1 MHPEVKTIDDT
12 AFVKCSNLTNV
23 EFCNEIEEFVS
34 CDAMRDWWNQ
44 GVHKRS
50 LSTYCFLVKCNIPER
65 LDRLQVRNW
74 QANIF
79 NMLRRI
85 PSICTKD
92 VDSFFVSIDSRLSS
106 YENLKCFPA
115 LLELAI
121 WKSKIPEQFDTFDTF
136 LSDTGFFGSRI
147 KWFYP
152 LEPL

>member
-1 MHPEVKTIDDT
+1 
-12 AFVKCSNLTNV
+12 
-23 EFCNEIEEFVS
+23 
-34 CDAMRDWWNQ
+34 
-44 GVHKRS
+44 
-50 LSTYCFLVKCNIPER
+50 
-65 LDRLQVRNW
+65 
-74 QANIF
+74 
-79 NMLRRI
+79 MLRRI

-106 YENLKCFPA
+106 YENLKCFPV

-121 WKSKIPEQFDTFDTF
+121 WKSKLPEQFDTFDTF